1 MSLKKPSELFE
12 QRRNESLEKER
23 ALKKQQEDERIKNKK
38 IASPKE
44 LFGEVIEVEDSSI
57 VEEVVEVEVKVEDN
71 TKEDLTGFVEEK
83 IGKQTEE
90 IRERLK
96 EKFEEYSE
104 QFEDKTKKY
113 YQNLANQFNG
123 VKENL
128 IKKVS
133 SLEVDILRNEHHLR
147 NNNVDVDEI
156 RQDINET
163 IQKIKSEIIEDV
175 GVLQEPPSNVTSDPL
190 TPLDQNFVTF
200 DHLND
205 HYRLF
210 LNRVQ
215 QQLTTLGGGGE
226 TRLEFLDDV
235 DRDSVKVD
243 GRFLKYDA
251 ASGKWIGALGGGG
264 GSQTLND
271 TLGLGNTSSLGMSVG
286 VVTATYFVGD
296 GSLLTNVPGSVNNG
310 YANTAGIA
318 TYATRAGIST
328 YASTSG
334 ISTVAQG
341 LTGTPNIV
349 VGVVT
354 ATKYYGDGSGLT
366 GIVATGSGVAIQDD
380 GANVGTAATLNFN
393 DNISVSLSGGVAT
406 INSAG
411 GISSTSSI
419 NTTGIITAN
428 SYYVGSTQVIN
439 SAGQWV
445 GSGLSVYSNIDG
457 GVPNSVYGGIP
468 VIDGGGP

>member
-1 MSLKKPSELFE
+1 MIYILLKKWYNKYYHEKIRKKYVSLKKPSELFE
-12 QRRNESLEKER
+12 QRRIESLEKEY
-23 ALKKQQEDERIKNKK
+23 AQKKQQEKEIKNKK
-38 IASPKE
+38 ILSPKE
-44 LFGEVIEVEDSSI
+44 LFGEVVKYEEPLVIEEPSI
-57 VEEVVEVEVKVEDN
+57 VEEILEVEDN
-71 TKEDLTGFVEEK
+71 TKEDFTGFVEER

-90 IRERLK
+90 IQERLK

-128 IKKVS
+128 IKKVT
-133 SLEVDILRNEHHLR
+133 SLEVDILRNEQHLR

-200 DHLND
+200 DHLNN

-210 LNRVQ
+210 INRIQ
-215 QQLTTLGGGGE
+215 QQLVTLGGGGE

-235 DRDSVKVD
+235 DRDSAKVN

-251 ASGKWIGALGGGG
+251 ATGKWIGALGGGG
-264 GSQTLND
+264 GSQTLDD

-296 GSLLTNVPGSVNNG
+296 GSLLINVPGSTNSG

-318 TYATRAGIST
+318 TYASTAGYST
-328 YASTSG
+328 SSG
-334 ISTVAQG
+334 ISTVSQG
-341 LTGTPNIV
+341 LTGTPNIT
-349 VGVVT
+349 VGIVT
-354 ATKYYGDGSGLT
+354 ATKYYGDGSSLT
-366 GIVATGSGVAIQDD
+366 GI
-380 GANVGTAATLNFN
+380 
-393 DNISVSLSGGVAT
+393 
-406 INSAG
+406 SAG
-411 GISSTSSI
+411 GITSTTSI

-439 SAGQWV
+439 NAGQWV

-468 VIDGGGP
+468 VIDGGVP